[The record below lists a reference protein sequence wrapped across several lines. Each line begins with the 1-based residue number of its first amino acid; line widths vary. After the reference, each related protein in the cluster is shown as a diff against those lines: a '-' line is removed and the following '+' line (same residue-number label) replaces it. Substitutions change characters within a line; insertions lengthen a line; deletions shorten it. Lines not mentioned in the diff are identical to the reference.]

1 MIEIAVKRLEYLC
14 TIIPQLL
21 TEIGEP
27 NFSLKVAPEKW
38 SKKELIGHL
47 IDSATNNHHRFVQ
60 IQFES
65 KLLIPYDQN
74 QWNRSNF
81 YQQIAGN
88 QIIDFWTIYN
98 KQLVEI
104 IKRISE
110 ENLLKEFKTTDNKK
124 ITLFFLIND
133 YVEHL
138 EHHLKQVVI
147 Y

>member
-65 KLLIPYDQN
+65 QLLIPYDQN
-74 QWNRSNF
+74 QWNKSNF
-81 YQQIAGN
+81 YQQIAGK

-98 KQLVEI
+98 KQLIEI

-110 ENLLKEFKTTDNKK
+110 ENLLKEFKTFDNKK
-124 ITLFFLIND
+124 FTLSFLIND

-138 EHHLKQVVI
+138 EHHLRQVVI

>member
-81 YQQIAGN
+81 YQQIAGK

-138 EHHLKQVVI
+138 EHHLRQVII